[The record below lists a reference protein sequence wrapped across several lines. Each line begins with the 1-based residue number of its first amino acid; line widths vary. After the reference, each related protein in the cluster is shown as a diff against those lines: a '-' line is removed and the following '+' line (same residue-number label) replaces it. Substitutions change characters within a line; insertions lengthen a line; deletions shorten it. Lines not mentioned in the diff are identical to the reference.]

1 MKQLE
6 QFSKKER
13 DEDKKMIAMLKSK
26 NEQIVHELKKK

>member
-26 NEQIVHELKKK
+26 NEQIVH